1 MEAYLS
7 LQDDII
13 IEISTVKKDEKDER
27 VVFKDYSEFQKKLE
41 SRMVA
46 EEISLDDFF
55 ESNYNDDIENKTL
68 NTYHIKH
75 WVSNRSF
82 GELIDMYEEGEIK
95 IPDMQRSFVW
105 DSLKSSRLIESII
118 LGLPIPAMFLMET
131 ENNTYELID
140 GVQRL
145 TSLTNFVNGRP
156 WNYDEDS
163 NKRVIPSKLSQ
174 KVVKEIANKT
184 FEQLPKELQRRIL
197 RSTIPLIEFRQ
208 MEPDNYESKFLI
220 FERINSGSITLT
232 SMQIRHSLFYG
243 EFMTCLYKNVRS
255 SESIK
260 KLFTSNKI
268 KNDSDVEAILRIFC
282 FYSYY
287 YKNEIELDSGNI
299 KSHLNN
305 FCQKKRNQKFDNH
318 LFERINQTLTFL
330 SQIFGDKAVFR
341 NAKRENEHNICFKG
355 GVNIAIME
363 ALVSAV
369 INSLPEILDFT
380 KIDTRKLIK
389 AYQEEFIKLEDG
401 VPNENPFRYSTGK
414 KEKIDERFKICE
426 KIVQESLVD

>member
-243 EFMTCLYKNVRS
+243 EFMTCLYKN
-255 SESIK
+255 
-260 KLFTSNKI
+260 
-268 KNDSDVEAILRIFC
+268 
-282 FYSYY
+282 
-287 YKNEIELDSGNI
+287 EIELDSGNI

-318 LFERINQTLTFL
+318 LFERINQTLIFL

-341 NAKRENEHNICFKG
+341 NAKRENEHNVCFKG

-369 INSLPEILDFT
+369 INSLPETLDFT
-380 KIDTRKLIK
+380 KIDTGKLIK